1 MARLNLSLGS
11 SLGERLRVEL
21 RPATVALVRWQRFP
35 RLRVLATRTIA
46 IEADDVQSEHPG
58 EPWRASLDALAAGLR
73 EQRAAPGRV
82 EVVLSDHFVR
92 YALVPWS
99 ESLVGD
105 SERLGF
111 ARLSFREVYGHVS
124 DTWDVCLDEQP
135 AGAACFA
142 CAVDRALLTGLRDV
156 MSRVGARLEAVS
168 PALADCLNR
177 HRRGL
182 KEKVFCLA
190 TAEPGRISLAFRSRT
205 GWQAVRSR
213 RVDGPLPETL
223 PTLLKQEAAAGS
235 APDGGV
241 LYLCAAGINQVP
253 PFMVQGW
260 RLVRLGETGVAAGPA
275 AGAGLAAVR
284 G

>member
-1 MARLNLSLGS
+1 MARLNLSFGR
-11 SLGERLRVEL
+11 SLAERLRVEL

-35 RLRVLATRTIA
+35 RLRVLAARTIA
-46 IEADDVQSEHPG
+46 AESNDVQSEHPG
-58 EPWRASLDALAAGLR
+58 ELWRPGLEALATGLH
-73 EQRAAPGRV
+73 EQRIAARRV

-92 YALVPWS
+92 YALIPWS

-105 SERLGF
+105 SERLAF
-111 ARLSFREVYGHVS
+111 ARLSLRQMYGHVADS
-124 DTWDVCLDEQP
+124 WDVCVDEQP
-135 AGAACFA
+135 AGEASFA
-142 CAVDRALLTGLRDV
+142 CAVDRALMTGLRDV
-156 MSRVGARLEAVS
+156 MSRAGARLEAVR

-177 HRRGL
+177 HLRGL
-182 KEKVFCLA
+182 KENVFCLA
-190 TAEPGRISLAFRSRT
+190 TAEPGRISLAFRSRS

-213 RVDGPLPETL
+213 RLDGPLPETL

-235 APDGGV
+235 VPEGGV

-260 RLVRLGETGVAAGPA
+260 RLVRLGESGFGAGP
-275 AGAGLAAVR
+275 GMGSGLAAVS